1 MDATAAT
8 TKHKKPREIPDY
20 LIYEMDEG
28 TPIYYRGYQAV
39 LNKTK
44 TPEEIMGSSALQSL
58 LVMLIMD
65 ALKVQLNENYLRL
78 PAELGLKFADKSWRN
93 LDIAIYDKR
102 NITDKNIFLVN
113 KYIEIAPQIV
123 IEIDTKAE
131 LNELPDPASY
141 FQRKTDQLLSAGVE
155 RVIWIFTATEKH
167 LVAVQNAKWE
177 MDNWSADIAVL
188 EDIYINIKKL
198 LETV

>member
-1 MDATAAT
+1 MSAIAAT

-28 TPIYYRGYQAV
+28 TPIYYRGYQKV

-58 LVMLIMD
+58 LIMLVV
-65 ALKVQLNENYLRL
+65 KRL
-78 PAELGLKFADKSWRN
+78 FQVLSDDYILLSNELGLQFADKSWRN
-93 LDIAIYDKR
+93 LDIAIYDKS

-141 FQRKTDQLLSAGVE
+141 FQRKTDQLLAAGVE

-177 MDNWSADIAVL
+177 MDNWSADIAVM
-188 EDIYINIKKL
+188 EDIYINIKNL